1 MSTGPGVER
10 GTSYTGIL
18 DLNEVKE
25 KLKGNYSL
33 ALATEF
39 PAYKFFPSSMQVCC
53 PAYFYEP
60 PSTILAR
67 KAATL
72 DKTMGN
78 LLMSNLLGWAGMP
91 DRETSAMVY
100 SARKTAEEF
109 SKKSSEEERDPG
121 WMYRAV
127 PVLNAKLVIAPA
139 AHLRFCFQY
148 ALGEWGITNAPY
160 GPLGKLHGC
169 FSDLFRACGMEDGFP
184 FDWPLFLT
192 TLNAIAFEE
201 LRPQR
206 ALFADTQV
214 MYGRLIA
221 HKAELLEFLDNAF
234 LPSNNGFEV
243 VDYTEGLPRDQ
254 YPDNEIWT
262 ASPCVLI
269 EEGVFERMGG

>member
-1 MSTGPGVER
+1 MLFR
-10 GTSYTGIL
+10 
-18 DLNEVKE
+18 
-25 KLKGNYSL
+25 SL
-33 ALATEF
+33 AGEF
-39 PAYKFFPSSMQVCC
+39 PAYKFFPDLQQVHC
-53 PAYFYEP
+53 PAFFYEP
-60 PSTILAR
+60 PSTIAAR

-72 DKTMGN
+72 DKTFGS
-78 LLMSNLLGWAGMP
+78 LLISHLPGWAGMP

-148 ALGEWGITNAPY
+148 ALGEWGITRAPF
-160 GPLGKLHGC
+160 GPLGMLHGC

-201 LRPQR
+201 IRPQR

-214 MYGRLIA
+214 VYARLIE
-221 HKAELLEFLDNAF
+221 HKVDLLEFLDNAF
-234 LPSNNGFEV
+234 LPSNNGFDV
-243 VDYTEGLPRDQ
+243 IDYTDG
-254 YPDNEIWT
+254 
-262 ASPCVLI
+262 
-269 EEGVFERMGG
+269 